1 MHPQYRIEVKS
12 SKRQKMKAKPIW
24 QTSSGM
30 ARLHV
35 KDQNIYRLYPV
46 SYNTGLLYQ
55 EWTKGSFQLIRL
67 MVFGLRPKTSSA
79 MPDCILKTKDI
90 YTFYSGTSI
99 RNGLKA
105 AVYLFSPSTEDGRS
119 TSIFSLDGKLSL
131 GWMVNFPAFI
141 ASKLLARNIS
151 RYIIMSKCF
160 PIRVLEAK

>member
-55 EWTKGSFQLIRL
+55 EWTKGSFQLIWL

-90 YTFYSGTSI
+90 YRFYSGPSI

-105 AVYLFSPSTEDGRS
+105 AVYSFSPSTEDGRS

-131 GWMVNFPAFI
+131 GQMANFPAFI
-141 ASKLLARNIS
+141 ASKSLTW
-151 RYIIMSKCF
+151 RYIIMSKS
-160 PIRVLEAK
+160 ISILVLKAK